1 MASSTT
7 DQVVEALFESDD
19 HGEVDD
25 NEEEVPE
32 GEDSNLEASL
42 ASFPGPEGFNHEL
55 FRDIVKPVI
64 KQCSVGCG
72 GEDSQLNELEKLG

>member
-1 MASSTT
+1 MASLTT
-7 DQVVEALFESDD
+7 DQVIEALFESDD
-19 HGEVDD
+19 GGEVDD
-25 NEEEVPE
+25 NEEVPE
-32 GEDSNLEASL
+32 GEDSNLEAWL